1 MRHPILL
8 AVGIL
13 LICSAATPAAGQDE
27 RTPASRLRA
36 LKAERVAARPQA
48 ASAAVPG
55 KTVAVN
61 CTKGETISAAL
72 VKNTGPLVIELRGTC
87 RENVLIERSDVTLRG
102 ADPASD
108 GIQGVTSV
116 PQPDA
121 ALAIYHA
128 NRIRLENL
136 FVADSPGAGM
146 GAWYSMLQMVNCR
159 IARNGGTG
167 IHISLS
173 SLDGTEL
180 VVSQNSGPGI
190 NSQRVGR
197 VICLGCRLVD
207 NAPAATVHTGG
218 FMTLWDTEVSGN
230 QGIHAIDAGSYID
243 VDCFTTVSNYPC
255 SVNVQ
260 RNAIQAFGG
269 GQAAVW
275 GVGAFNGAVSAADGG
290 LVGVYSSQQ
299 TLPVGRINQIGDF
312 ARITTGKVDVGEPA
326 AVLGT
331 THLGLFARGVLYDA
345 TELPGNFTCD
355 STADAWSDVPYP
367 ADKVG
372 TCKNVPTTP

>member
-1 MRHPILL
+1 MRHPMLLVVVILL
-8 AVGIL
+8 LCAV
-13 LICSAATPAAGQDE
+13 AMPAAGQDE

-36 LKAERVAARPQA
+36 LKAERLAARPQA
-48 ASAAVPG
+48 APAAIG
-55 KTVAVN
+55 AKTVVVN
-61 CTKGETISAAL
+61 CAKGDSISAAL
-72 VKNTGPLVIELRGTC
+72 AKNTGPLVIELRGTC

-108 GIQGVTSV
+108 GIQGVTAV

-121 ALAIYHA
+121 ALALYYA

-136 FVADSPGAGM
+136 FVADSPRAGV
-146 GAWYSMLQMVNCR
+146 GAWYSVLQMLNCR

-180 VVSQNSGPGI
+180 VVSENAGAGI

-207 NAPAATVHTGG
+207 NAPAAISRTGS
-218 FMTLWDTEVSGN
+218 FMTLWDTEVSGK
-230 QGIHAIDAGSYID
+230 QGIRALDGGSYID
-243 VDCFTTVSNYPC
+243 VDCVTAVSTYPC

-260 RNAIQAFGG
+260 GYAARAFSG
-269 GQAAVW
+269 GQAALW
-275 GVGAFNGAVSAADGG
+275 GVGAFNGAVHALDGG

-299 TLPVGRINQIGDF
+299 TLPVGFTNQVSES
-312 ARITTGKVDVGEPA
+312 ARLTTGTIEVGDA
-326 AVLGT
+326 ATILAT
-331 THLGLFARGVLYDA
+331 THLGIFARASLFNA
-345 TELPGNFTCD
+345 TELAGNLTCD
-355 STADAWSDVPYP
+355 SGADAWSDTPYP
-367 ADKVG
+367 AAKVG
-372 TCKNVPTTP
+372 TCKTVPTTP